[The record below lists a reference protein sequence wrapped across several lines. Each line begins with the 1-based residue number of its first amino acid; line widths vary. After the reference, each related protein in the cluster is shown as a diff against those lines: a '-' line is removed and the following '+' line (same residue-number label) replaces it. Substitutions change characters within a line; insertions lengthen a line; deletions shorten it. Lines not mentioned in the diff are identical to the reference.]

1 MPQEEWFVDQ
11 HHDTGALYLRRDSSR
26 VKFRC
31 EVEVLEFVRSPE
43 ELNFLKAREYVENA
57 SHPLV
62 VIATCMLALFVTVA
76 IPWVFMSTGIQ

>member
-1 MPQEEWFVDQ
+1 MPQEDWFVDQ
-11 HHDTGALYLRRDSSR
+11 QHDTGTLYWRRDSSR

-43 ELNFLKAREYVENA
+43 EMKFMAREYVENA

-62 VIATCMLALFVTVA
+62 VIATLVIALCVTVA